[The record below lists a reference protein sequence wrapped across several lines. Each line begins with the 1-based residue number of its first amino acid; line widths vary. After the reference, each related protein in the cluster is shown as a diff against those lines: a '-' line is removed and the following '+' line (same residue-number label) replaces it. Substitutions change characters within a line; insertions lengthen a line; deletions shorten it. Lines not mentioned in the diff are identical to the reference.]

1 MRLYVPETWT
11 ADPARRRAVG
21 VPDTVAFAPKW
32 QHALALLDAA
42 LRAGVRRHVVLGDA
56 AFGEVTA
63 FRDALTL
70 GGLVY
75 LLGVQGSLVVWPPGT
90 PFTVPARRGTTGRP
104 RSMPRPTLPTS
115 PVTLAA
121 LAVTLRHRRVTWR
134 EGSPGPH
141 KRHALPP
148 CAYASR
154 IDTRRAL
161 GPAPSCGC
169 SVNGRGLRPRPPST
183 TCRGYPSRRRCVRWC
198 GSRSCVGGSSATIRT
213 QGELGLDHF
222 EGRTW
227 NGVHY
232 HMALC
237 AAPHAFL
244 ALRRA
249 LFPPALD
256 AMDNRDGAPTS
267 AVAAAASAA
276 PLSAVWSAHQRRA
289 STAPGITNVIK

>member
-115 PVTLAA
+115 PVIAAHPTDLAGHA
-121 LAVTLRHRRVTWR
+121 RGAGGDAPAPPRDVARGLAGSTQASRFAAVRVR
-134 EGSPGPH
+134 VAH
-141 KRHALPP
+141 RHAEG
-148 CAYASR
+148 A
-154 IDTRRAL
+154 
-161 GPAPSCGC
+161 G
-169 SVNGRGLRPRPPST
+169 PRPELWLLSEWPRLETAPTKYYLSWLPVT
-183 TCRGYPSRRRCVRWC
+183 TPLRTLVRLAKLRWRVERDYQNSRRT
-198 GSRSCVGGSSATIRT
+198 GPRS
-213 QGELGLDHF
+213 L
-222 EGRTW
+222 
-227 NGVHY
+227 
-232 HMALC
+232 
-237 AAPHAFL
+237 
-244 ALRRA
+244 
-249 LFPPALD
+249 
-256 AMDNRDGAPTS
+256 
-267 AVAAAASAA
+267 
-276 PLSAVWSAHQRRA
+276 
-289 STAPGITNVIK
+289 